1 MYPSPV
7 SSSTVGISS
16 PNGFPTSLGS
26 PSIVIRAEENG
37 YSPTMAT
44 QSIYRA
50 TTSASRR
57 ARATGQYHSAPTPP
71 PAPLYTFPA
80 RTRWSRAAWPRW
92 LSAICR
98 RSRRR
103 EWQQA
108 SRRSWRFWITRS
120 SAGLPEPCT
129 RSTPNTSSE
138 TPRPMPGV
146 SKRFSRG
153 ASALVKFD
161 CSVKSNRAAAGRLC
175 RARCTTS
182 VR

>member
-71 PAPLYTFPA
+71 PALLLHLPGQKPDGAGPLGPFGSQPSVGEVDDA
-80 RTRWSRAAWPRW
+80 SGSKPR
-92 LSAICR
+92 
-98 RSRRR
+98 
-103 EWQQA
+103 EG
-108 SRRSWRFWITRS
+108 
-120 SAGLPEPCT
+120 AGG
-129 RSTPNTSSE
+129 S
-138 TPRPMPGV
+138 G
-146 SKRFSRG
+146 
-153 ASALVKFD
+153 
-161 CSVKSNRAAAGRLC
+161 
-175 RARCTTS
+175 
-182 VR
+182 